1 MRHILLIAP
10 VEVRI
15 DSRERLDRN
24 VEKVY
29 VSSEVRIILG
39 IVSRLL
45 NKLMRRHRSSHL
57 IERLRRRESCPLAHR
72 LNSILPYVVIDH
84 RLRKITI
91 KRGQLRLMREWL
103 SRHVL
108 EKRADILV
116 WLTWDSRG
124 LYRRQARRL
133 KVMSSLFWDW
143 RCVHC

>member
-1 MRHILLIAP
+1 MRHILLFTP

-29 VSSEVRIILG
+29 VSSEVRIVLRIF
-39 IVSRLL
+39 SRLL
-45 NKLMRRHRSSHL
+45 DIVVRRRRSSHL
-57 IERLRRRESCPLAHR
+57 IKRLRRREICPLAYW

-84 RLRKITI
+84 RLRKITT
-91 KRGQLRLMREWL
+91 KRGQLRLMRGWL
-103 SRHVL
+103 SRNVL

-124 LYRRQARRL
+124 
-133 KVMSSLFWDW
+133 
-143 RCVHC
+143 